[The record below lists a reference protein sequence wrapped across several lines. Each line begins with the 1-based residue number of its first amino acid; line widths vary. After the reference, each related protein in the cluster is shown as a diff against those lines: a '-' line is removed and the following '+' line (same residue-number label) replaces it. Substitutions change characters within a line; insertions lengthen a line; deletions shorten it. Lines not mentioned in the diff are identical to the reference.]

1 MSCLLGTS
9 ISDIY
14 ENDKATSSGP
24 IGYCS
29 LLSFKLDFRQEGLIL
44 RVPLGNNSTKKINV
58 IFDF

>member
-9 ISDIY
+9 LS

-29 LLSFKLDFRQEGLIL
+29 LLSFKFDFRQEELIKAK
-44 RVPLGNNSTKKINV
+44 G
-58 IFDF
+58 